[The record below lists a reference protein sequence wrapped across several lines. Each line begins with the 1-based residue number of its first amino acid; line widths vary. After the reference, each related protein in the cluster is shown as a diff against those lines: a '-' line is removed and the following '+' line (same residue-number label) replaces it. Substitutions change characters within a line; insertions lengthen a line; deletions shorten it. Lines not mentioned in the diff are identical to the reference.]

1 VNYEESIAYIHGK
14 SGMGKKVGL
23 QNMEI
28 LLSRLGNP
36 HKSLVCLHVAG
47 TNGKGST
54 CAYLASVLQQGGA
67 KVGLY
72 TSPYLMRYNERI
84 EVNGVPIPDETLAD
98 ITTKVKQQADEMEA
112 TGEGNPTVFELGTAV
127 MFLYFAQEQVDF
139 AVIEVGMGG
148 RFDPTNVLS
157 PTVCAIARIGLDHTK
172 VLGDTPEKIAFEKA
186 GIIKE
191 NVPVVLQKQGES
203 IGRVIAEAAAQ
214 KHAKLLDLNTIP
226 VEITNETARGTTFMC
241 DLPHFGRQEYTIN
254 LCGAYQVDNALTAL
268 GALALLPEHLRPDV
282 ATVQAGLAATK
293 WPGRLEWFD
302 NLLLDGA
309 HNPQGA
315 ATVADYVR
323 KHLVGKRIVLLTG
336 MMHDKD
342 VSGVTAL
349 LAPLA
354 QEIFTVQPEHFPRA
368 LTGAQLA
375 NIYRAQTSVPIHPVE
390 ETQDALQYATQAAG
404 KDGIVL
410 ICGSLYLVGEVRLIR
425 ILTKGA

>member
-1 VNYEESIAYIHGK
+1 MNYEESIAYIHGK

-23 QNMEI
+23 QNMEK
-28 LLSRLGNP
+28 LLARLGNP
-36 HKSLVCLHVAG
+36 HKGLCCLHVAG

-54 CAYLASVLQQGGA
+54 CAYLASVLRQTGA

-84 EVNGVPIPDETLAD
+84 ELNGVPIPDDTLAALA
-98 ITTKVKQQADEMEA
+98 TEVKAQADEMER
-112 TGEGNPTVFELGTAV
+112 TGEGFPTVFELGTAI
-127 MFLYFAQEQVDF
+127 MFLYFARESVDF

-172 VLGDTPEKIAFEKA
+172 VLGDTVEKIAFEKA

-203 IGRVIAEAAAQ
+203 IGEVVAGVAAQ
-214 KHAKLLDLNTIP
+214 KHAKLLNLDGIS
-226 VEITNETARGTTFMC
+226 VEIVKESAKGTVFAC
-241 DLPHFGRQEYTIN
+241 DLPHFGHQVYEIN

-268 GALALLPEHLRPDV
+268 GALALLPEEIRPSV
-282 ATVQAGLAATK
+282 EEVKAGLAEAA
-293 WPGRLEWFD
+293 WPGRLEWFG

-315 ATVADYVR
+315 QTVREYAE
-323 KHLVGKRIVLLTG
+323 KHLSSKKIILLTG

-342 VSGVTAL
+342 VSGVTGL

-354 QEIFTVQPEHFPRA
+354 SEIFTVQPEHFPRA
-368 LTGAQLA
+368 LTARQLA
-375 NIYRAQTSVPIHPVE
+375 EIYEKQTFVPIHPFE
-390 ETQDALQYATQAAG
+390 ETNDALKAAKTAAG
-404 KDGIVL
+404 QDGIVL
-410 ICGSLYLVGEVRLIR
+410 ICGSLYLVGEVRLI
-425 ILTKGA
+425 LTEGA